1 MVKCMYLRFPNFRQ
15 KALTLSYDDGVTA
28 DKKLIDIMSKHGLK
42 GTFNINSGKFAT
54 EGGGFRLTQEEAVA
68 LYTGS
73 GNEVAIHGVH
83 HIPLTYVDSAMCINE
98 IFTDRQSL
106 ERIFAKPVQGM
117 AYANGVYN
125 DEVVDTLK
133 KCGVLYARTTKSTE
147 AFEIPEDWLRLPT
160 TCHHKNPR
168 LMELADLFLAE
179 PAQRNF
185 WTNRAKLFYLWG
197 HSYEFE
203 RDDNW
208 ERLETI
214 CEKLSGKEDIW
225 YATNMEIHRYVT
237 AQRKLVI
244 SADNSMVYNP
254 SAIKVWFSS
263 NGEIYSVDGG
273 ETVYI
278 K

>member
-68 LYTGS
+68 LYTRS

-106 ERIFAKPVQGM
+106 EKIFAKPVQGM

-197 HSYEFE
+197 HSYEFDNDGNWHIIE
-203 RDDNW
+203 EFAERVGGRDDV
-208 ERLETI
+208 
-214 CEKLSGKEDIW
+214 W
-225 YATNMEIHRYVT
+225 YATNMEVYEYVR
-237 AQRKLVI
+237 AYKRLQF
-244 SADNSMVYNP
+244 SSNEDFVYNP
-254 SAIKVWFSS
+254 SSIDVYLDYFGKEVCVKA
-263 NGEIYSVDGG
+263 GELKKI
-273 ETVYI
+273 
-278 K
+278 